1 MDSDARL
8 RALRR
13 WQRLLDSAFRV
24 PGTRIRFGWD
34 PLVGLIPGA
43 GDVATGVMAVALLVE
58 AHRLRLPRVVQ
69 LRMLL
74 NIAVDVLV
82 GLVPFIGDVADVF
95 WKANAKNLDLLER
108 HARGRPATAADR
120 AFAVMLVLA
129 VVAIVALP
137 LLMLLWFLT
146 LIGRSLA

>member
-1 MDSDARL
+1 MDSEARL

-58 AHRLRLPRVVQ
+58 AHRLRVPRVVQ

-82 GLVPFIGDVADVF
+82 GLVPFFGDVADVF
-95 WKANAKNLDLLER
+95 WKANAKNLDLIER
-108 HARGRPATAADR
+108 HARSRPDTSGDR
-120 AFAVMLVLA
+120 AFAVMLMLA

-137 LLMLLWFLT
+137 LLMLLWLLT